1 VKLKKMQAAELA
13 HMVLNREVLKDGLE
27 VEVLTS
33 LFEILI
39 ENGKINENSLMVS
52 VLDALLEW
60 DCADL
65 ECGC

>member
-1 VKLKKMQAAELA
+1 MQALELA

-33 LFEILI
+33 LFEILM
-39 ENGKINENSLMVS
+39 ENAKVNENTLLVS